1 MDRSVAR
8 RHFKRELAAALAGFN
23 PGNAVER
30 DARSLVTLEQKFAI
44 GDGEMAELDTN
55 AMANG
60 RRAFEPRFWMRDV
73 ART

>member
-8 RHFKRELAAALAGFN
+8 RDFKRELAATLAGFD

-30 DARSLVTLEQKFAI
+30 DARSLVTLEQKFTI
-44 GDGEMAELDTN
+44 GDREMAELDAHAMTN
-55 AMANG
+55 G
-60 RRAFEPRFWMRDV
+60 GRAFEPRSWMGEI